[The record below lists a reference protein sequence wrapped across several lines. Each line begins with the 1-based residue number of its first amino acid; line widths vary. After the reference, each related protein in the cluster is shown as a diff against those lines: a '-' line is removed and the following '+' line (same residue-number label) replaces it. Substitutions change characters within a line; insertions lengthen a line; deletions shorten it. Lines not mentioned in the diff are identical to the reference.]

1 MNNYKMLQEIYKS
14 RGEIYQG
21 ASPKSKKS
29 DSVQD
34 ALKNIEDSNKFKK
47 G

>member
-21 ASPKSKKS
+21 SPKSKKS
-29 DSVQD
+29 ETLND
-34 ALKNIEDSNKFKK
+34 AVKNIEDSNKFKK